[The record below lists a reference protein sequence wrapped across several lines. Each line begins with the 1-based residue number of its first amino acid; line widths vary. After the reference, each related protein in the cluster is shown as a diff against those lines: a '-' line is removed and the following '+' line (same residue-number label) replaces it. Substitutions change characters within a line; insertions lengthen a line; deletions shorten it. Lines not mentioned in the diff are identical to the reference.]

1 MSQQINLASPQLLKP
16 RHALGLREMVIGLGV
31 ILAAML
37 AWSAY
42 VYYQASVQEQQ
53 AEQQEALQASAQQ
66 ALDELTAAAL
76 RGVSPLLTAK
86 IKSTQAQLTQ
96 RELLL
101 EAVRATLDQTSS
113 GFSPRLRALAHSNIE
128 GVWLN
133 GLTLTPGYVEIKGSV
148 LNAGLLTTY
157 LDRLGK
163 QAPFSGTT
171 FSGMTATQ
179 ITSTDNTT
187 ATDKTT
193 TADKLPDHLDFSL
206 YAGRAPE
213 KVAGPGARQ

>member
-16 RHALGLREMVIGLGV
+16 RYALGLREMAIGLGV
-31 ILAAML
+31 ILVAML

-53 AEQQEALQASAQQ
+53 AVQQEALQASAQQ
-66 ALDELTAAAL
+66 ALDQLTAAAQ
-76 RGVSPLLTAK
+76 RGVSPLLTEK
-86 IKSTQAQLTQ
+86 VKSTQAQLTQ

-113 GFSPRLRALAHSNIE
+113 GFSPRLRALAHGNIE

-133 GLTLTPGYVEIKGSV
+133 GLTLTPGYIELKGSV
-148 LNAGLLTTY
+148 LNAELLTTY

-163 QAPFSGTT
+163 QAPFVGTT

-179 ITSTDNTT
+179 ITSTEKTT
-187 ATDKTT
+187 AIDKTT

-206 YAGRAPE
+206 YGGSAPE
-213 KVAGPGARQ
+213 KAASPGARQ